1 MDFNGVN
8 NRYGQVAAPDF
19 LDYLCAQSPKLS
31 QVLKF
36 NSSTHLQCSLCK
48 WVSLKAVAD
57 VSLKLYFPSDAKQVA
72 LHELVDYSSKA
83 VLARSEAVY
92 CGHCDAKTTHTLSR
106 DSDPDLFAVELIR
119 VIDSNG
125 WIKNDSMVTFP
136 VTGLALP
143 GFTTVSGSSNL

>member
-1 MDFNGVN
+1 
-8 NRYGQVAAPDF
+8 
-19 LDYLCAQSPKLS
+19 
-31 QVLKF
+31 
-36 NSSTHLQCSLCK
+36 
-48 WVSLKAVAD
+48 
-57 VSLKLYFPSDAKQVA
+57 LKLYFPSDSKQVA

-143 GFTTVSGSSNL
+143 GFPRRYRVVATCDHRGSLNGGHWLTKVSTSRGWFELDDLSSRNFATDPPGVNDKSVVLILLIAEDRLL